1 MIFFFQQEQ
10 FLEHICPCIKW
21 LTWLRKSSGQNQ
33 TNSAENRQN
42 FRQTNVD
49 DDDYAE
55 DDENT
60 VNHESNGIELESQ
73 LRNPQQNVIIDNNFT
88 SSSDT
93 LLANDSSQ
101 GPPKVAKEQ
110 ESLETT
116 CSIDIDSTSAQTTDS
131 RGEHSV

>member
-1 MIFFFQQEQ
+1 M
-10 FLEHICPCIKW
+10 EHICPCIKW

-60 VNHESNGIELESQ
+60 VNQESNGIELESQ

>member
-1 MIFFFQQEQ
+1 M
-10 FLEHICPCIKW
+10 EHICPCIKW

-131 RGEHSV
+131 RGEQSV

>member
-1 MIFFFQQEQ
+1 MIFFQQEQ